1 MYIKDSKSYNV
12 CHLKRKLNKFKEVL
26 FLTLRS
32 VQVVKSC
39 SMHVQGFNPPCPV
52 RVYRVEHVHVHC
64 SPRTM

>member
-1 MYIKDSKSYNV
+1 MYIKDIKSYNV
-12 CHLKRKLNKFKEVL
+12 CHLNKFKEVL

-52 RVYRVEHVHVHC
+52 RVYRVEHVHC
-64 SPRTM
+64 SPRAM